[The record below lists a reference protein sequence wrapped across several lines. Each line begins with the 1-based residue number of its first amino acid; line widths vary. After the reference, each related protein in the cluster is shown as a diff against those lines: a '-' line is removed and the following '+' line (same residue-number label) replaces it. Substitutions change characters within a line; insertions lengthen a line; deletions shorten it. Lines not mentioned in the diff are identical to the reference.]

1 MIRVANLLDKNGIP
15 AVSYYNEMR
24 ENTKKITRGKNK
36 RIGVNLLTIH
46 GSKGLEF
53 GVVFLLKF
61 ADKMLM
67 SE

>member
-1 MIRVANLLDKNGIP
+1 MANLLNKNDIP
-15 AVSYYNEMR
+15 TVNYYNELR
-24 ENTKKITRGKNK
+24 EDSSKRLVKGKNK

-61 ADKMLM
+61 SDKML
-67 SE
+67 